1 MIKAITGTKDIL
13 PSEIS
18 RWLYLERLLRESFR
32 LFNYKEIRTP
42 IFEETA
48 LFARGIGEETDIV
61 GKEMYTFK
69 DRSKT
74 SITLRPENTAGVV
87 RAFIEQSLG
96 AQQSLNKLYYI
107 GPMFRYEKPQAGRL
121 RQFHQFGAEALGST
135 SPLLDAEMIQVAF
148 HILKNLGLKNLVV
161 KINSLGIPEVR
172 ENYKNVLRDY
182 LKDKKERLS
191 EESRKRFET
200 NILRIFD
207 SKIEVD
213 QQIMMNAPLL
223 IDYLDEQSKNDF
235 DVVKNYLTK
244 VGIQFEVDTALVR
257 GLDYYTKTTFEIV
270 SGSVGSQSA
279 LCGGGR
285 YDLLVEELGGKA
297 TPGVGFAAGME
308 RILLACE
315 NEESLNITGDSIDV
329 YVVIK
334 KSFTIEIDEDKKKIL
349 PLSLKED
356 EKYSLNLVKLVS
368 HLRSIGHSVD
378 YDFLNRSE
386 KVQKREANKL
396 RAKLLITIF
405 DGNDKIIVHDQIKHI
420 EHTTKLRFI
429 LNITNLF
436 TWFSKN
442 LSISD
447 RIYERLKDLEE
458 LRIGN
463 PDKEKIILFLE
474 KLKNKKSIL
483 DTCSELKIDY
493 DKGLKFWDIYQK
505 LGIKSVLEMND
516 LI

>member
-18 RWLYLERLLRESFR
+18 RWHYLENLLRETFKT
-32 LFNYKEIRTP
+32 FNYKEIRTP

-61 GKEMYTFK
+61 SKEMYTFK
-69 DRSKT
+69 DRSET

-107 GPMFRYEKPQAGRL
+107 GPMFRQERPQAGRL

-135 SPLLDAEMIQVAF
+135 SPLLDAEMIQVAY

-172 ENYKNVLRDY
+172 ENYKNVLRDF
-182 LKDKKERLS
+182 LKNKKEKLS
-191 EESRKRFET
+191 EESRKRFDT

-213 QQIMMNAPLL
+213 QQIMKDAPLL
-223 IDYLDEQSKNDF
+223 INYLDEQSKIDF

-244 VGIQFEVDTALVR
+244 VGTPFEVDPSLVR

-315 NEESLNITGDSIDV
+315 NEKSLILPNDSIDV
-329 YVVIK
+329 YLIRVDSGLEPELKLELELEVANLA
-334 KSFTIEIDEDKKKIL
+334 SMLRREN
-349 PLSLKED
+349 LSCDYDYLG
-356 EKYSLNLVKLVS
+356 
-368 HLRSIGHSVD
+368 RSI
-378 YDFLNRSE
+378 
-386 KVQKREANKL
+386 KAQMREANKYN
-396 RAKLLITIF
+396 AKYVVF
-405 DGNDKIIVHDQIKHI
+405 VGGDEYKRG
-420 EHTTKLRFI
+420 E
-429 LNITNLF
+429 LNI
-436 TWFSKN
+436 KN
-442 LSISD
+442 LTNGDQQLIK
-447 RIYERLKDLEE
+447 IEE
-458 LRIGN
+458 F
-463 PDKEKIILFLE
+463 D
-474 KLKNKKSIL
+474 KLKSM
-483 DTCSELKIDY
+483 LK
-493 DKGLKFWDIYQK
+493 
-505 LGIKSVLEMND
+505 N
-516 LI
+516 

>member
-13 PSEIS
+13 PVDITK
-18 RWLYLERLLRESFR
+18 WQYLEKLLRETFQ

-61 GKEMYTFK
+61 SKEMYTFK
-69 DRSKT
+69 DRSET

-87 RAFIEQSLG
+87 RSFIEQSLG

-107 GPMFRYEKPQAGRL
+107 GAMFRQERPQAGRL

-135 SPLLDAEMIQVAF
+135 SPLLDAEMIQVAY

-182 LKDKKERLS
+182 LQNKKDKLS
-191 EESRKRFET
+191 EESRKRFDT

-213 QQIMMNAPLL
+213 QQIMKDAPLL

-235 DVVKNYLTK
+235 DVVKNYLTN
-244 VGIQFEVDTALVR
+244 VGIPFEIDPALVR

-315 NEESLNITGDSIDV
+315 NEKSFSFENDYLDV
-329 YVVIK
+329 YLIRID
-334 KSFTIEIDEDKKKIL
+334 SDLELEIANIA
-349 PLSLKED
+349 S
-356 EKYSLNLVKLVS
+356 NLRRENFS
-368 HLRSIGHSVD
+368 CD
-378 YDFLNRSE
+378 YDYLNRSV
-386 KVQKREANKL
+386 KAQMREANKFN
-396 RAKLLITIF
+396 AKYVVF
-405 DGNDKIIVHDQIKHI
+405 VGGDEYKQG
-420 EHTTKLRFI
+420 E
-429 LNITNLF
+429 LNV
-436 TWFSKN
+436 KN
-442 LSISD
+442 LSNGEQQLI
-447 RIYERLKDLEE
+447 
-458 LRIGN
+458 
-463 PDKEKIILFLE
+463 KIEDFE
-474 KLKNKKSIL
+474 KLKSIIQ
-483 DTCSELKIDY
+483 S
-493 DKGLKFWDIYQK
+493 
-505 LGIKSVLEMND
+505 
-516 LI
+516 